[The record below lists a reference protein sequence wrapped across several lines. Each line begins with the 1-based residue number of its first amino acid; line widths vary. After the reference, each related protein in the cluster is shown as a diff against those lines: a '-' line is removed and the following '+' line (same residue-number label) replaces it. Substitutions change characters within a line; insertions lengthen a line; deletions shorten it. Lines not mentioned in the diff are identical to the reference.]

1 MGPRLPAVLAAAL
14 VAAACADGAGP
25 GSGSRHGTTVA
36 GLDQFSSALDDGEP
50 WPAGGTHVGKDFNPA
65 NPHHGDAIIAT
76 FIWRGTA
83 NTITTVT
90 DHLCDGANTPV
101 GNAYA
106 LVDYVTAGGYSM
118 ATYLATNVQGFPDPA
133 PTSSDRLC
141 VHAIFSDT
149 VTEGGVII
157 SAYQGVAP
165 SASARAAYH
174 SAGGNGS
181 TTTAADPG
189 AIVAGAGALVYGVSM
204 ADGQIDKDAPP
215 DFTNLTDVS
224 DSAIRADIEYEVA
237 ATAGSVDPQ
246 WTWHF
251 QSPHSWLATVFALDA
266 AVPSQSRVRP

>member
-118 ATYLATNVQGFPDPA
+118 ATYVATNVQGFPDPA

-141 VHAIFSDT
+141 VHAIFSNQI
-149 VTEGGVII
+149 TEGGMILA
-157 SAYQGVAP
+157 AYQGVDPNSATAP
-165 SASARAAYH
+165 GAHRSAVGSASTI
-174 SAGGNGS
+174 SPGG
-181 TTTAADPG
+181 PG
-189 AIVAGAGALVYGVSM
+189 AIPVGAGAL
-204 ADGQIDKDAPP
+204 A
-215 DFTNLTDVS
+215 
-224 DSAIRADIEYEVA
+224 
-237 ATAGSVDPQ
+237 
-246 WTWHF
+246 
-251 QSPHSWLATVFALDA
+251 
-266 AVPSQSRVRP
+266 